1 MRRDRYATL
10 RLIDPVD
17 PPPQMAL
24 IKLSRRRVCMY
35 ACMYVCSVVIVI
47 QSFLSSTSFVTILSR
62 SVSSCQ
68 SSFSVLDGEYAVLAN
83 LDILRG

>member
-1 MRRDRYATL
+1 
-10 RLIDPVD
+10 
-17 PPPQMAL
+17 
-24 IKLSRRRVCMY
+24 MY
-35 ACMYVCSVVIVI
+35 ARMYVCMYVCSVVIVI

>member
-1 MRRDRYATL
+1 
-10 RLIDPVD
+10 
-17 PPPQMAL
+17 
-24 IKLSRRRVCMY
+24 MY